1 MLIEEGWMN
10 RCALSIC
17 ILPFLVTLNGQA
29 QGESSEVQKHIER
42 VTGCLHT
49 PVMVMGD
56 PCIPL
61 EKRMEELHVHGV
73 SIAVIHGGKIEWARG
88 FGVAGVGG
96 AQVTPETMFQAGS
109 ISKPVAAMAALSL
122 VEKKKLSL
130 DADVNSELTTWKLP
144 TAQAANGKSVTL
156 RELLTHTGGTTVHG
170 FPGYAKGEPVPTL
183 VQVLN
188 GEKPA
193 NTPAI
198 RIETEPGTKWNYS
211 GGGFTIMQQMV
222 LDVTKEPFPKV
233 VHDAVLGPF
242 GMKRSTYEQPLPAT
256 MGPAAAPYNF
266 DGTPVAGGAH
276 TYPEMAAAGLWT
288 TPSDLALYVMEVQQA
303 LTGKSSR
310 ALTQT
315 MTEEMLKP
323 GMGNW
328 GLGVQIGGAASDRY
342 FEHGGVNAGFEALFV
357 GYEKHGDGAVVMTN
371 AQGGL
376 RLADE
381 LMHSIAAEYGW
392 PDFKQVVKGEV
403 KVDPAVLTKYVGTYT
418 LMPGFDMTVTL
429 DGDHLV
435 TQATRQGKVP
445 MFAESETKFATRAIN
460 AEIEFLTDADGKTTE
475 MVLHQ
480 NGHDMKGA
488 KKN

>member
-1 MLIEEGWMN
+1 MKRWVMGLCAGVLLIAVSG
-10 RCALSIC
+10 RVFA
-17 ILPFLVTLNGQA
+17 
-29 QGESSEVQKHIER
+29 ESAEVEKHIAA

-49 PVMVMGD
+49 PVILKDD
-56 PCIPL
+56 PCMAL

-73 SIAVIHGGKIEWARG
+73 SIAVIRDGKVEWARG
-88 FGVAGVGG
+88 FGVAEVGG
-96 AQVTPETMFQAGS
+96 AKVTPETMFQAGS
-109 ISKPVAAMAALSL
+109 ISKPVATMAALKL

-144 TAQAANGKSVTL
+144 SAEVAKGKQVTL

-170 FPGYAKGEPVPTL
+170 FPGYAKGETVPTL
-183 VQVLN
+183 IEVLN

-198 RIETEPGTKWNYS
+198 RIEAEPGTKWNYS

-222 LDVTKEPFPKV
+222 VDVTKEPFPKV
-233 VHDAVLGPF
+233 VHDAVLGPI
-242 GMKRSTYEQPLPAT
+242 GMKHSTYEQPLPAT

-266 DGTPVAGGAH
+266 DGTAVTGGAH

-288 TPSDLALYVMEVQQA
+288 TSGDLAKYVMEVQQSLA
-303 LTGKSSR
+303 GKSNR
-310 ALTQT
+310 VLTQA

-323 GMGNW
+323 GMGKW
-328 GLGVQIGGAASDRY
+328 GLGVEIGGEDGDRY
-342 FEHGGVNAGFEALFV
+342 FSHGGVNAGFEALYV

-371 AQGGL
+371 TQGGL
-376 RLADE
+376 RLAND
-381 LMHSIAAEYGW
+381 LMRSIASEYGW
-392 PDFKQVVKGEV
+392 PDFKQVIKTEV
-403 KVDPAVLTKYVGTYT
+403 KVDPAVLAKYVGTYE
-418 LMPGFDMTVTL
+418 LMPGFDMTVTV

-445 MFAESETKFATRAIN
+445 MFAESETRFGTRVVDADV
-460 AEIEFLTDADGKTTE
+460 EFLTDADGKATA

-480 NGHDMKGA
+480 NGRDMKGA
-488 KKN
+488 KKD